1 MKITIGADPE
11 LFLMQ
16 NGKYKSAVGL
26 IGANKWN
33 PLPIDNLG
41 NYIQE
46 DNVSV
51 EFNIQP
57 SETYENFRS
66 VINKVLKHLKDKF
79 NTYEFSTASAAV
91 FDDNEL
97 NTPQARLFGCEPD
110 YNAWSLTKN
119 RKPHAN
125 NQNLRSAGGHIH
137 IGCELA
143 QEKPIEIIRACDLFL
158 GVPSIILDPSTER
171 RELYGMAGSYRK
183 KDYGVEYR
191 SLSNWWIF
199 SEEMIQW
206 VYENTHKAIEFVK
219 NNNSIDSDD
228 AYNIQK
234 CINTSDI
241 ETYKYLTLKY
251 NL

>member
-11 LFLMQ
+11 FFLMQ

-26 IGANKWN
+26 IGADKWN

-41 NYIQE
+41 NCIQE
-46 DNVSV
+46 DNVSI

-57 SETYENFRS
+57 SETLENFRS
-66 VINKVLKHLKDKF
+66 VINKVLKHLKHKF
-79 NTYEFSTASAAV
+79 TDYEFSTASAAV
-91 FDDNEL
+91 FDEDEL

-110 YNAWSLTKN
+110 YNAWSMTKN
-119 RKPHAN
+119 HKPHASN
-125 NQNLRSAGGHIH
+125 RNLRSAGGHIH

-199 SEEMIQW
+199 SEEMIRW

-241 ETYKYLTLKY
+241 EAYKYLTLKY